1 MIELIAAAIALS
13 IFSFFIGFILSGLFK
28 IDIKVSKKEEYEEK
42 IKMFEGLIADLEAKL
57 SDAQKEPEDNVASY
71 DPSEL
76 FPAGFYPEYGIPR
89 KLDEGGN

>member
-1 MIELIAAAIALS
+1 MIILAAAISIS
-13 IFSFFIGFILSGLFK
+13 IFSFFVGFMLAGLFK
-28 IDIKVSKKEEYEEK
+28 IDIKISKKEEYQEK
-42 IKMFEGLIADLEAKL
+42 VKMFEGLIADLESKL
-57 SDAQKEPEDNVASY
+57 SDAQKIPEEVLGRSY